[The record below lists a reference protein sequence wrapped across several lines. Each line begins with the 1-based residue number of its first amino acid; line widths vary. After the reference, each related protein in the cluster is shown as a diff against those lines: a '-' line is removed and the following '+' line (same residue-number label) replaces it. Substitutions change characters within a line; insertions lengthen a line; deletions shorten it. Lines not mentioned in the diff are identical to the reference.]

1 MQRSKVRKIKLTN
14 IKNKPSKQIL
24 QVLCGGH
31 RRGESY
37 KPPKRSNENQLSGLP
52 GPNKPHPV
60 KSGIRCANY
69 HPPEMWSRGQEHFQE
84 GLPCGGC

>member
-1 MQRSKVRKIKLTN
+1 MQRPKVRKIKLTN